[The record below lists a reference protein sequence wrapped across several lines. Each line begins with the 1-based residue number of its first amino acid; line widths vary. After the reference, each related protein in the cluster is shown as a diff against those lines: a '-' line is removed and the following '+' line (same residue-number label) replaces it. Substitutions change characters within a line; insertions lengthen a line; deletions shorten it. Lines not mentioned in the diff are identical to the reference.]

1 MRKVAR
7 VAIAEAE
14 RWLGCRVVGEL
25 DGSKVGTKVGSITGG
40 IIPVCVISA
49 APDVIT
55 HFSPLSG
62 FREQP

>member
-1 MRKVAR
+1 MRKVSC
-7 VAIAEAE
+7 VTVSEAE
-14 RWLGCRVVGEL
+14 RWLCCRVVGEL
-25 DGSKVGTKVGSITGG
+25 DGSKVGTEVGSITGG
-40 IIPVCVISA
+40 IIPVCVIFA